1 MKRFA
6 KFVVKYRLIILGVML
21 LLMIASLFAMSY
33 VNVNSDILSYLP
45 EDVDMTRGLNFM
57 KDNFDMQGDAIIGV
71 QGATY
76 EDMQELV
83 SLIENKGGT
92 KQGGIIW
99 YGLLKE
105 MQDIDWT
112 IMENPWVAS
121 LVNNLLNKYGLKL
134 EDLKE
139 MTEQLSNNPEIVSL
153 FHPDDE
159 TYLMMLQLNVPS
171 SSNEA
176 MDLLSEIENYFN
188 EKGLDYAMGGST
200 QITREIFDSTIG
212 EIGKYALVA
221 VLVMFIILLLTTNS
235 IIDPIVFMVTL
246 GVSIV
251 VNMGTNLILPSVSV
265 VTYAA
270 SSILQL
276 ALSMDY
282 AIFLMHAFAEEQQ
295 KTLDNKLAMERAIPK
310 TFSTISASALTTV
323 GGFLALFAMRF
334 KIGEDLGL
342 VLAKG
347 VFLSL
352 VTVVLLQPCL
362 MLLTNKIARKTQHRI
377 IVPKFKNVASYAV
390 THRKTIVTIALLL
403 LIPTVIMQNMVELS
417 YIKFVE
423 EEPNP
428 TAIEQKVDAL
438 SNSLV
443 VIVPAKTESMDGES
457 NIKDQYEFLEKIR
470 ERDDVNAVMGLFS
483 MLPEDIAEGIVN
495 LVNDEDMGKLMA
507 SSGMDMSMI
516 TGFLNNGYTM
526 YSVMINAESESAEG
540 TKALN
545 EIRAILD
552 DTFGADEYYI
562 TGMTQA
568 VSDLQDITPTDFMV
582 VSLVSVA
589 IIFVILLFTLKSL
602 KMSTIVVLVIEFGI
616 FVNLS
621 ISYIFGQTV
630 NFMAYIILSSIQL
643 GATVDYAIL
652 YTVKYQNYLGIRSAR
667 EAAYTALTESGVSIM
682 TSVAILAG
690 CCLSVSLITTNII
703 VSEITLMIAR
713 GSIISG
719 ILVMVLLPALLI
731 ISTGNQKLE
740 KRSIRRL
747 QNKSMKKVY
756 KEGNLSDT
764 QQTKLS

>member
-112 IMENPWVAS
+112 ILENPWVAS

-282 AIFLMHAFAEEQQ
+282 AIFLMHSFAEEQK
-295 KTLDNKLAMERAIPK
+295 KTLDDKLAMERAIPK

-423 EEPNP
+423 EDPNP

-457 NIKDQYEFLEKIR
+457 NIKDQYEFLEKIK

-483 MLPEDIAEGIVN
+483 MLPEDVAEGIVN

-552 DTFGADEYYI
+552 DTFGAGEYYI

-568 VSDLQDITPTDFMV
+568 VSDLQGITPTDFMV

-589 IIFVILLFTLKSL
+589 IIFVILLFTLRSL

-764 QQTKLS
+764 QQTK

>member
-57 KDNFDMQGDAIIGV
+57 KENFDMQGDAIIGV

-112 IMENPWVAS
+112 ILENPWVAS

-176 MDLLSEIENYFN
+176 MDLLSEIENYFK

-235 IIDPIVFMVTL
+235 IIDPIIFMVTL

-403 LIPTVIMQNMVELS
+403 LIPTVIMQNMVGLS

-423 EEPNP
+423 EDPNP

-483 MLPEDIAEGIVN
+483 MLPEDVAEGIVN

-552 DTFGADEYYI
+552 DTFGAGEYYI

-589 IIFVILLFTLKSL
+589 IIFVILLFTLRSL

-764 QQTKLS
+764 QQTK

>member
-112 IMENPWVAS
+112 MLENPWVAS
-121 LVNNLLNKYGLKL
+121 LVNNLLNKYGLKM

-176 MDLLSEIENYFN
+176 MDLLSAIENYFD

-235 IIDPIVFMVTL
+235 IIDPIIFMVTL

-282 AIFLMHAFAEEQQ
+282 AIFLMHSFAEEQK
-295 KTLDNKLAMERAIPK
+295 KTLDDKLAMERAIPK

-552 DTFGADEYYI
+552 DTFGAGEYYI

-764 QQTKLS
+764 QQTK

>member
-45 EDVDMTRGLNFM
+45 EDVDMTKGLNFM
-57 KDNFDMQGDAIIGV
+57 KENFDMQGDAIIGV

-282 AIFLMHAFAEEQQ
+282 AIFLMHSFAEEQK

-552 DTFGADEYYI
+552 DTFGAGEYYI

-764 QQTKLS
+764 QQTK

>member
-45 EDVDMTRGLNFM
+45 EDVDMTQGLNFM

-112 IMENPWVAS
+112 MLENPWVAS

-153 FHPDDE
+153 FHPDEE

-176 MDLLSEIENYFN
+176 MDLLSEIENYFD

-282 AIFLMHAFAEEQQ
+282 AIFLMHSFAEEQK
-295 KTLDNKLAMERAIPK
+295 KTLDDKLAMERAIPK

-443 VIVPAKTESMDGES
+443 VIVPAKTESTDGES

-552 DTFGADEYYI
+552 DTFGAGEYYI

-764 QQTKLS
+764 QQTK

>member
-45 EDVDMTRGLNFM
+45 EDVDMTQGLNFM
-57 KDNFDMQGDAIIGV
+57 KENFDMQGDAIIGV

-112 IMENPWVAS
+112 MLENPWVAS

-176 MDLLSEIENYFN
+176 MDLLSEIENYFK

-235 IIDPIVFMVTL
+235 IIDPIIFMVTL

-423 EEPNP
+423 EDPNP

-483 MLPEDIAEGIVN
+483 MLPEDVAEGIVN

-552 DTFGADEYYI
+552 DTFGAGEYYI

-568 VSDLQDITPTDFMV
+568 VSDLQGITPTDFMV

-589 IIFVILLFTLKSL
+589 IIFVILLFTLRSL
-602 KMSTIVVLVIEFGI
+602 KMSIIVVLVIEFGI

-764 QQTKLS
+764 QQTK

>member
-6 KFVVKYRLIILGVML
+6 KFVVKYRFIILGVML
-21 LLMIASLFAMSY
+21 LMTIASLFALSF

-45 EDVDMTRGLNFM
+45 EDVDMTVGMNFM
-57 KDNFDMQGDAIIGV
+57 KENFDMQGDAIIGV
-71 QGATY
+71 QGASY
-76 EDMQELV
+76 DDMLELV
-83 SLIENKGGT
+83 KLIEDKGGT

-99 YGLLKE
+99 YGLLKD
-105 MQDIDWT
+105 MQDIDWSQLDDP
-112 IMENPWVAS
+112 IVAAIANS
-121 LVNNLLNKYGLKL
+121 LLSKYGLKID
-134 EDLKE
+134 DLKS
-139 MTEQLSNNPEIVSL
+139 MVEQMSTNPDIVNM
-153 FHPDDE
+153 FHPSDD
-159 TYLMMLQLNVPS
+159 TYLLMLQLNVPS

-176 MDLLSEIENYFN
+176 LNLLKTVEDHLQK
-188 EKGLDYAMGGST
+188 KGFDYAMGGST

-212 EIGKYALVA
+212 EIGKYAFVA
-221 VLVMFIILLLTTNS
+221 ILVMFIILLLTTNS

-282 AIFLMHAFAEEQQ
+282 AIFLMHSFSEEQK
-295 KTLDNKLAMERAIPK
+295 KTLDDNLAMERAIPK

-334 KIGEDLGL
+334 KIGEDLGI

-352 VTVVLLQPCL
+352 VTVLLLQPCL
-362 MLLTNKIARKTQHRI
+362 MLLTKKIACKTQHRI

-390 THRKTIVTIALLL
+390 THRKTIVSIALVL
-403 LIPTVIMQNMVELS
+403 LIPVVVMQNLVELS

-423 EEPNP
+423 EDPNP
-428 TAIEQKVDAL
+428 SAITEKVDAL

-443 VIVPAKTESMDGES
+443 IIVPAKTEILDGES
-457 NIKDQYEFLEKIR
+457 NVDDQYRFLETIR
-470 ERDDVNAVMGLFS
+470 ARDDVNAVMGLFS
-483 MLPEDIAEGIVN
+483 MLPEENAEGIVN
-495 LVNDEDMGKLMA
+495 LVNDKSLGDLMQ

-526 YSVMINAESESAEG
+526 YSVMLDTDPESSEG
-540 TKALN
+540 AVALK
-545 EIRAILD
+545 EIRAVLD
-552 DTFGADEYYI
+552 DTFGAGDYYI

-582 VSLVSVA
+582 VSIVSVA
-589 IIFVILLFTLKSL
+589 IIFVILLFTLRSL

-621 ISYIFGQTV
+621 ISYIFGQSV

-652 YTVKYQNYLGIRSAR
+652 YTVKYQNYLGLRSAR

-690 CCLSVSLITTNII
+690 CCLSVSIITTNII

-713 GSIISG
+713 GAIISG
-719 ILVMVLLPALLI
+719 ILVMLLLPALLI

-747 QNKSMKKVY
+747 QNKSLKRDYSKKVEQ
-756 KEGNLSDT
+756 K
-764 QQTKLS
+764 QPQ

>member
-45 EDVDMTRGLNFM
+45 EDVDMTQGLNFM
-57 KDNFDMQGDAIIGV
+57 KENFDMQGDAIIGV

-112 IMENPWVAS
+112 MLENPWVAS
-121 LVNNLLNKYGLKL
+121 LVNNLLNKYGLKM

-176 MDLLSEIENYFN
+176 MDLLSEIENYFD

-282 AIFLMHAFAEEQQ
+282 AIFLMHSFAEEQK
-295 KTLDNKLAMERAIPK
+295 KTLDDKLAMERAIPK

-423 EEPNP
+423 EDPNP

-552 DTFGADEYYI
+552 DTFGAGEYYI

-568 VSDLQDITPTDFMV
+568 VSDLQGITPTDFMV

-589 IIFVILLFTLKSL
+589 IIFVILLFTLRSL

-756 KEGNLSDT
+756 KEGNLSDI
-764 QQTKLS
+764 QQTK

>member
-45 EDVDMTRGLNFM
+45 EDVDMTKGLNFM

-134 EDLKE
+134 EDLKK

-176 MDLLSEIENYFN
+176 MDLLSEIENYFK

-552 DTFGADEYYI
+552 DTFGAGEYYI

-764 QQTKLS
+764 QQTK

>member
-45 EDVDMTRGLNFM
+45 EDVDMTQGLNFM
-57 KDNFDMQGDAIIGV
+57 KENFDMQGDAIIGV

-112 IMENPWVAS
+112 MLENPWVAS

-153 FHPDDE
+153 FRPDDE

-176 MDLLSEIENYFN
+176 MDLLSEIENYFD

-282 AIFLMHAFAEEQQ
+282 AIFLMHSFAEEQK
-295 KTLDNKLAMERAIPK
+295 KTLDDKLAMERAIPK

-423 EEPNP
+423 EDPNP

-483 MLPEDIAEGIVN
+483 MLPEDVAEGIVN

-552 DTFGADEYYI
+552 DTFGAGEYYI

-568 VSDLQDITPTDFMV
+568 VSDLQGITPTDFMV

-589 IIFVILLFTLKSL
+589 IIFVILLFTLRSL

-740 KRSIRRL
+740 KKSIRRL

-764 QQTKLS
+764 QQTK

>member
-45 EDVDMTRGLNFM
+45 EDVDMTQGLNFM
-57 KDNFDMQGDAIIGV
+57 KENFDMQGDAIIGV

-76 EDMQELV
+76 EDIQELV

-112 IMENPWVAS
+112 MLENPWVAS
-121 LVNNLLNKYGLKL
+121 LVNNLLNKYGLKM

-235 IIDPIVFMVTL
+235 IIDPLVFMVTL

-403 LIPTVIMQNMVELS
+403 LIPTVIMQNMVGIS

-552 DTFGADEYYI
+552 DTFGAGEYYI

-764 QQTKLS
+764 QQTK

>member
-57 KDNFDMQGDAIIGV
+57 KENFDMQGDAIIGV

-112 IMENPWVAS
+112 MLENPWVAS

-235 IIDPIVFMVTL
+235 IIDPIIFMVTL

-282 AIFLMHAFAEEQQ
+282 AIFLMHAFAEEQK

-403 LIPTVIMQNMVELS
+403 LIPTVIMQNMVGLS

-423 EEPNP
+423 EDPNP

-483 MLPEDIAEGIVN
+483 MLPEDVAEGIVN

-552 DTFGADEYYI
+552 DTFGAGEYYI

-568 VSDLQDITPTDFMV
+568 VSDLQGITPTDFMV

-589 IIFVILLFTLKSL
+589 IIFVILLFTLRSL

-764 QQTKLS
+764 QQTK

>member
-6 KFVVKYRLIILGVML
+6 KFVVKYRLILLGAML
-21 LLMIASLFAMSY
+21 LLTIASLFAMAF

-45 EDVDMTRGLNFM
+45 EDVDMTTGMNFM
-57 KDNFDMQGDAIIGV
+57 KENFDMQGDAIIGV
-71 QGATY
+71 EGATY
-76 EDMQELV
+76 EEMQELV
-83 SLIENKGGT
+83 AKIEEKGGT

-99 YGLLKE
+99 YGLLESMKE
-105 MQDIDWT
+105 IDWSQLDNPLVSGVVNGLIAKYDLT
-112 IMENPWVAS
+112 ID
-121 LVNNLLNKYGLKL
+121 
-134 EDLKE
+134 DLKNMVTQMSE
-139 MTEQLSNNPEIVSL
+139 NEEIVNM
-153 FHPDDE
+153 FRPDDN
-159 TYLMMLQLNVPS
+159 TYLLMLQLNVPS

-176 MDLLSEIENYFN
+176 MDLLSFIED
-188 EKGLDYAMGGST
+188 ELSAKGYDYAMGGST

-212 EIGKYALVA
+212 EIGKYAFVA

-235 IIDPIVFMVTL
+235 LIDPIVFMLTL

-251 VNMGTNLILPSVSV
+251 VNMGTNIILPSVSV

-282 AIFLMHAFAEEQQ
+282 AIFLMHSFADEQK
-295 KTLDNKLAMERAIPK
+295 KTLDDNLAMERAIPK
-310 TFSTISASALTTV
+310 TFATISASALTTV

-352 VTVVLLQPCL
+352 VTVILLQPCL
-362 MLLTNKIARKTQHRI
+362 MLLTNKLARKTQHRI
-377 IVPKFKNVASYAV
+377 IVPKFKNIASHAV
-390 THRKTIVTIALLL
+390 THRKTIVTVALVL
-403 LIPTVIMQNMVELS
+403 LIPVVIMQNMVELS

-423 EEPNP
+423 EDPNP
-428 TAIEQKVDAL
+428 TAIAEKVDAL

-443 VIVPAKTESMDGES
+443 IIVPAKTEILDGKS
-457 NIKDQYEFLEKIR
+457 NVQDQYDFLDTIR

-483 MLPEDIAEGIVN
+483 MLPEDTAEGIVN
-495 LVNDEDMGKLMA
+495 LVNDETLGKYMQ

-526 YSVMINAESESAEG
+526 YSVMIGADPESPEG
-540 TKALN
+540 TVALR
-545 EIRAILD
+545 EIRSLLD
-552 DTFGADEYYI
+552 DTFGEGGYYI

-582 VSLVSVA
+582 VSLVSIA
-589 IIFVILLFTLKSL
+589 IIFVILLFTLRSI

-621 ISYIFGQTV
+621 ISYIFNQQV

-652 YTVKYQNYLGIRSAR
+652 YTVKYQNYLGLRSAR

-690 CCLSVSLITTNII
+690 CCLSVSIITTNII

-719 ILVMVLLPALLI
+719 ILVMLLLPALLI

-740 KRSIRRL
+740 KRSIRRF
-747 QNKSMKKVY
+747 QNKSLKRDYNKKA
-756 KEGNLSDT
+756 E
-764 QQTKLS
+764 

>member
-45 EDVDMTRGLNFM
+45 EDVDMTQGLNFM
-57 KDNFDMQGDAIIGV
+57 KENFDMQGDAIIGV

-112 IMENPWVAS
+112 MLENPWVAS
-121 LVNNLLNKYGLKL
+121 LVNNLLNKYGLKM

-176 MDLLSEIENYFN
+176 MDLLSEIENYFD

-282 AIFLMHAFAEEQQ
+282 AIFLMHSFAEEQK
-295 KTLDNKLAMERAIPK
+295 KTLDDKLAMERAIPK

-423 EEPNP
+423 EDPNP

-457 NIKDQYEFLEKIR
+457 NIKDQYEFLEKIK

-483 MLPEDIAEGIVN
+483 MLPEDVAEGIVN

-552 DTFGADEYYI
+552 DTFGAGEYYI

-568 VSDLQDITPTDFMV
+568 VSDLQGITPTDFMV

-589 IIFVILLFTLKSL
+589 IIFVILLFTLRSL

-764 QQTKLS
+764 QQAK

>member
-6 KFVVKYRLIILGVML
+6 KFVVKYRLILLGVML
-21 LLMIASLFAMSY
+21 LLTIASLFAMSY

-45 EDVDMTRGLNFM
+45 EDVDMTTGMNFM
-57 KDNFDMQGDAIIGV
+57 KENFDMQGDAIVGV

-83 SLIENKGGT
+83 KLIEEKGGT
-92 KQGGIIW
+92 KKGGIIW
-99 YGLLKE
+99 YGLLKD
-105 MQDIDWT
+105 MKDIDWSQL
-112 IMENPWVAS
+112 ENPVVSA
-121 LVNNLLNKYGLKL
+121 LVNSMLSKYGLAV
-134 EDLKE
+134 EDLKT
-139 MTEQLSNNPEIVSL
+139 MTEQLSSNPEIVSM
-153 FHPDDE
+153 FHPDDD
-159 TYLMMLQLNVPS
+159 TYLLMLQLNVPS

-176 MDLLSEIENYFN
+176 MDLLSDIEKHL
-188 EKGLDYAMGGST
+188 ESKGFEYAMGGST

-212 EIGKYALVA
+212 EIGKYAFVA

-235 IIDPIVFMVTL
+235 LIDPIVFMVTL

-282 AIFLMHAFAEEQQ
+282 AIFLMHSFAEEQK
-295 KTLDNKLAMERAIPK
+295 KTLDDNLAMERAIPK

-334 KIGEDLGL
+334 KIGEDLGI

-352 VTVVLLQPCL
+352 VTVILLQPCL
-362 MLLTNKIARKTQHRI
+362 MLLTKKIARKTQHRI
-377 IVPKFKNVASYAV
+377 IVPKFKNVASFAV
-390 THRKTIVTIALLL
+390 THRKIIVTVALVL
-403 LIPTVIMQNMVELS
+403 LIPVVILQNMVQLS

-423 EEPNP
+423 EDPNP
-428 TAIEQKVDAL
+428 TAIAQKVDAL

-443 VIVPAKTESMDGES
+443 VIVPAKTEKLNGES
-457 NIKDQYEFLEKIR
+457 NVADQYAFLEKIKA
-470 ERDDVNAVMGLFS
+470 RDDVNAVMGLFS
-483 MLPEDIAEGIVN
+483 MLPQDTAEGIVD
-495 LVNDEDMGKLMA
+495 LVNDEELGSMMQT
-507 SSGMDMSMI
+507 SGMDMSMI

-526 YSVMINAESESAEG
+526 YSVMLDADPESSEG
-540 TKALN
+540 TLALK
-545 EIRAILD
+545 EIRAVLD
-552 DTFGADEYYI
+552 DTFGAGNYYI

-582 VSLVSVA
+582 VSLVSIAV
-589 IIFVILLFTLKSL
+589 IFVILLFTLRSI
-602 KMSTIVVLVIEFGI
+602 KMSTIVVIVIEFGI

-652 YTVKYQNYLGIRSAR
+652 YTVKYQNYLGLRSAR

-690 CCLSVSLITTNII
+690 CCLSVSIITTNII

-719 ILVMVLLPALLI
+719 ILVMLLLPALLI

-740 KRSIRRL
+740 KRSIRRMQEKL
-747 QNKSMKKVY
+747 LRRDYNKKVK
-756 KEGNLSDT
+756 KE
-764 QQTKLS
+764 QKM

>member
-6 KFVVKYRLIILGVML
+6 KFVVKYRIIILGVML
-21 LLMIASLFAMSY
+21 LMTIASLFALSF

-45 EDVDMTRGLNFM
+45 EDVDMTVGMNFM
-57 KDNFDMQGDAIIGV
+57 KENFDMQGDAIIGV
-71 QGATY
+71 QGASY
-76 EDMQELV
+76 DDMLELV
-83 SLIENKGGT
+83 KLIEDKGGT

-99 YGLLKE
+99 YGLLKD
-105 MQDIDWT
+105 MQDIDWSQLDDP
-112 IMENPWVAS
+112 IVAAIANS
-121 LVNNLLNKYGLKL
+121 LLSKYGLKID
-134 EDLKE
+134 DLKS
-139 MTEQLSNNPEIVSL
+139 MVEQMSTNPDIVNM
-153 FHPDDE
+153 FHPSDD
-159 TYLMMLQLNVPS
+159 TYLLMLQLNVPS

-176 MDLLSEIENYFN
+176 LNLLKTVEDHLQK
-188 EKGLDYAMGGST
+188 KGFDYAMGGST

-212 EIGKYALVA
+212 EIGKYAFVA
-221 VLVMFIILLLTTNS
+221 ILVMFIILLLTTNS

-282 AIFLMHAFAEEQQ
+282 AIFLMHSFSEEQK
-295 KTLDNKLAMERAIPK
+295 KTLDDNLAMERAIPK

-334 KIGEDLGL
+334 KIGEDLGI

-352 VTVVLLQPCL
+352 VTVLLLQPCL
-362 MLLTNKIARKTQHRI
+362 MLLTKKIACKTQHRI

-390 THRKTIVTIALLL
+390 THRKTIVSIALVL
-403 LIPTVIMQNMVELS
+403 LIPVVVMQNLVELS

-423 EEPNP
+423 EDPNP
-428 TAIEQKVDAL
+428 SAITEKVDAL

-443 VIVPAKTESMDGES
+443 IIVPAKTEILDGES
-457 NIKDQYEFLEKIR
+457 NVDDQYRFLETIR
-470 ERDDVNAVMGLFS
+470 ARDDVNAVMGLFS
-483 MLPEDIAEGIVN
+483 MLPEENAEGIVN
-495 LVNDEDMGKLMA
+495 LVNDKSLGDLMQ

-526 YSVMINAESESAEG
+526 YSVMLDTDPESSEG
-540 TKALN
+540 AVALK
-545 EIRAILD
+545 EIRAVLD
-552 DTFGADEYYI
+552 DTFGAGDYYI

-582 VSLVSVA
+582 VSIVSVA
-589 IIFVILLFTLKSL
+589 IIFVILLFTLRSL

-621 ISYIFGQTV
+621 ISYIFGQSV

-652 YTVKYQNYLGIRSAR
+652 YTVKYQNYLGLRSAR

-690 CCLSVSLITTNII
+690 CCLSVSIITTNII

-713 GSIISG
+713 GAIISG
-719 ILVMVLLPALLI
+719 ILVMLLLPALLI

-747 QNKSMKKVY
+747 QNKSLKRDYSKKVEQ
-756 KEGNLSDT
+756 K
-764 QQTKLS
+764 QPQ

>member
-6 KFVVKYRLIILGVML
+6 KFVVKYRFIILGVML
-21 LLMIASLFAMSY
+21 LMTIASLFALSF

-45 EDVDMTRGLNFM
+45 EDVDMTVGMNFM
-57 KDNFDMQGDAIIGV
+57 KENFDMQGDAIIGV
-71 QGATY
+71 QGASY
-76 EDMQELV
+76 DDMLELV
-83 SLIENKGGT
+83 KLIEDKGGT

-99 YGLLKE
+99 YGLLKD
-105 MQDIDWT
+105 MQDIDWSQLDDP
-112 IMENPWVAS
+112 IVAAIANS
-121 LVNNLLNKYGLKL
+121 LLSKYGLKID
-134 EDLKE
+134 DLKS
-139 MTEQLSNNPEIVSL
+139 MVEQMSTNPDIVNM
-153 FHPDDE
+153 FHPSDD
-159 TYLMMLQLNVPS
+159 TYLLMLQLNVPS

-176 MDLLSEIENYFN
+176 LNLLKTVEDHLQK
-188 EKGLDYAMGGST
+188 KGFDYAMGGST

-212 EIGKYALVA
+212 EIGKYAFVA
-221 VLVMFIILLLTTNS
+221 ILVMFIILLLTTNS

-270 SSILQL
+270 SSVLQL

-282 AIFLMHAFAEEQQ
+282 AIFLMHSFAEEQK
-295 KTLDNKLAMERAIPK
+295 KTLDDNLAMERAIPK

-334 KIGEDLGL
+334 KIGEDLGI

-352 VTVVLLQPCL
+352 VTVLLLQPCL
-362 MLLTNKIARKTQHRI
+362 MLLTKKIACKTQHRI

-390 THRKTIVTIALLL
+390 THRKTIVSIALVL
-403 LIPTVIMQNMVELS
+403 LIPVVVMQNLVDLT

-423 EEPNP
+423 EDPNP
-428 TAIEQKVDAL
+428 SAITEKVDAL

-443 VIVPAKTESMDGES
+443 IIVPAKTEKLNGES
-457 NIKDQYEFLEKIR
+457 NIADQYDFLETVKA
-470 ERDDVNAVMGLFS
+470 RDDVNAVMGLFS
-483 MLPEDIAEGIVN
+483 MLPEQSAEGIVN
-495 LVNDEDMGKLMA
+495 LGNDKEIADAMQ

-526 YSVMINAESESAEG
+526 YSVMLDTDPESSEG
-540 TKALN
+540 AVALK
-545 EIRAILD
+545 EIRAVLD
-552 DTFGADEYYI
+552 DTFGAGDYYI

-582 VSLVSVA
+582 VSIVSVA
-589 IIFVILLFTLKSL
+589 IIFVILLFTLRSL

-621 ISYIFGQTV
+621 ISYIFGQSV

-652 YTVKYQNYLGIRSAR
+652 YTVKYQNYLGLRSAR

-690 CCLSVSLITTNII
+690 CCLSVSIITTNII

-713 GSIISG
+713 GAIISG
-719 ILVMVLLPALLI
+719 ILVMLLLPALLI

-747 QNKSMKKVY
+747 QNKSLKRDYSKKVEQ
-756 KEGNLSDT
+756 K
-764 QQTKLS
+764 QPQ

>member
-57 KDNFDMQGDAIIGV
+57 KENFDMQGDAIIGV

-112 IMENPWVAS
+112 ILENPWVAS

-176 MDLLSEIENYFN
+176 MDLLSEIENYFD

-552 DTFGADEYYI
+552 DTFGAGEYYI

-764 QQTKLS
+764 QQTK

>member
-6 KFVVKYRLIILGVML
+6 KFVVKYRLILLGVML
-21 LLMIASLFAMSY
+21 LITIASLFAMSY

-45 EDVDMTRGLNFM
+45 EDVDMTIGMNFM
-57 KDNFDMQGDAIIGV
+57 KENFDMQGDAIIGV

-83 SLIENKGGT
+83 ALIEEKGGT
-92 KQGGIIW
+92 KEGGIIW
-99 YGLLKE
+99 YGLLKD
-105 MQDIDWT
+105 MQDIDWSQL
-112 IMENPWVAS
+112 ENPVIANI
-121 LVNNLLNKYGLKL
+121 VNNLLSKYNLKI

-139 MTEQLSNNPEIVSL
+139 MTEQLSTNPEIVSM
-153 FHPDDE
+153 FHPDDS

-176 MDLLSEIENYFN
+176 MNLLSDIEDHLEN
-188 EKGLDYAMGGST
+188 KGFEYAMGGST

-212 EIGKYALVA
+212 EIGKYAVVA

-235 IIDPIVFMVTL
+235 LIDPIVFMLTL

-251 VNMGTNLILPSVSV
+251 INMGTNLILPSVSV

-282 AIFLMHAFAEEQQ
+282 AIFLMHSFAEEQK
-295 KTLDNKLAMERAIPK
+295 KTLDDNLAMERAIPK

-334 KIGEDLGL
+334 KIGEDLGI

-352 VTVVLLQPCL
+352 LTVILLQPCL
-362 MLLTNKIARKTQHRI
+362 MLLTKKLARKTQHRI
-377 IVPKFKNVASYAV
+377 IVPKFKTVASKAV
-390 THRKTIVTIALLL
+390 TNRKTIVAIALAL
-403 LIPTVIMQNMVELS
+403 LIPVVIMQNMVDLS

-423 EEPNP
+423 ENPNP

-443 VIVPAKTESMDGES
+443 VIVPAKTENLNGES
-457 NIKDQYEFLEKIR
+457 NVADQYDFLEKIKA
-470 ERDDVNAVMGLFS
+470 RDDVNAVLGLFS
-483 MLPEDIAEGIVN
+483 MLPEDSAEGIVD
-495 LVNDEDMGKLMA
+495 LVNDEQMGKLMA

-526 YSVMINAESESAEG
+526 YSIMLDADPESDEG
-540 TKALN
+540 TLALK
-545 EIRAILD
+545 EIRALLD
-552 DTFGADEYYI
+552 ETFGAENYYI

-582 VSLVSVA
+582 VSIVSVA
-589 IIFVILLFTLKSL
+589 IIFIILLFTLKSF

-621 ISYIFGQTV
+621 ISYIFGQSI

-652 YTVKYQNYLGIRSAR
+652 YTVKYQNYLGFKSAR
-667 EAAYTALTESGVSIM
+667 EAAYTALTESGVSIL

-713 GSIISG
+713 GAIISG
-719 ILVMVLLPALLI
+719 ILVMLLLPALLI

-740 KRSIRRL
+740 KRNIRKL
-747 QNKSMKKVY
+747 QNKLFKRDYNKKI
-756 KEGNLSDT
+756 KEEEI
-764 QQTKLS
+764 K

>member
-45 EDVDMTRGLNFM
+45 EDVDMTQGLNFM
-57 KDNFDMQGDAIIGV
+57 KENFDMQGDAIIGV

-112 IMENPWVAS
+112 MLENPWVAS
-121 LVNNLLNKYGLKL
+121 LVNNLLNKYGLKM

-176 MDLLSEIENYFN
+176 MDLLSEIENYFD

-282 AIFLMHAFAEEQQ
+282 AIFLMHSFAEEQK
-295 KTLDNKLAMERAIPK
+295 KTLDDKLAMERAIPK

-423 EEPNP
+423 EDPNP

-483 MLPEDIAEGIVN
+483 MLPEDVAEGIVN

-552 DTFGADEYYI
+552 DTFGAGEYYI

-568 VSDLQDITPTDFMV
+568 VSDLQGITPTDFMV

-589 IIFVILLFTLKSL
+589 IIFVILLFTLRSL

-764 QQTKLS
+764 QQTK

>member
-6 KFVVKYRLIILGVML
+6 KFVVKYRIIILGVML
-21 LLMIASLFAMSY
+21 LMTIASLFALSF

-45 EDVDMTRGLNFM
+45 EEVDMTVGMNFM
-57 KDNFDMQGDAIIGV
+57 KENFDMQGDAIIGV
-71 QGATY
+71 QGASY
-76 EDMQELV
+76 EDMLELV
-83 SLIENKGGT
+83 KLIEDKGGT

-99 YGLLKE
+99 YGLLKD
-105 MQDIDWT
+105 MQDIDWSQLDDP
-112 IMENPWVAS
+112 IVAAIANS
-121 LVNNLLNKYGLKL
+121 LLSKYGLKID
-134 EDLKE
+134 DLKS
-139 MTEQLSNNPEIVSL
+139 MVEQMSTNPDIVNM
-153 FHPDDE
+153 FHPSDD
-159 TYLMMLQLNVPS
+159 TYLLMLQLNVPS

-176 MDLLSEIENYFN
+176 LNLLKTVEDHLQK
-188 EKGLDYAMGGST
+188 KGFDYAMGGST

-212 EIGKYALVA
+212 EIGKYAFVA
-221 VLVMFIILLLTTNS
+221 ILVMFIILLLTTNS
-235 IIDPIVFMVTL
+235 MIDPIVFMVTL

-270 SSILQL
+270 SSVLQL

-282 AIFLMHAFAEEQQ
+282 AIFLMHSFAEEQK
-295 KTLDNKLAMERAIPK
+295 KTLDDNLAMERAIPK

-334 KIGEDLGL
+334 KIGEDLGI

-352 VTVVLLQPCL
+352 VTVLLLQPCL
-362 MLLTNKIARKTQHRI
+362 MLLTKKIACKTQHRI

-390 THRKTIVTIALLL
+390 THRKTIVSIALVL
-403 LIPTVIMQNMVELS
+403 LIPVVVMQNLVELS

-423 EEPNP
+423 EDPNP
-428 TAIEQKVDAL
+428 SAITEKVDAL

-443 VIVPAKTESMDGES
+443 IIVPAKTEILDGES
-457 NIKDQYEFLEKIR
+457 NVDDQYRFLETIR
-470 ERDDVNAVMGLFS
+470 ARDDVNAVMGLFS
-483 MLPEDIAEGIVN
+483 MLPEENAEGIVN
-495 LVNDEDMGKLMA
+495 LVNDKNLGDLMQ

-526 YSVMINAESESAEG
+526 YSVMLDTDPESSEG
-540 TKALN
+540 AVALK
-545 EIRAILD
+545 EIRAVLD
-552 DTFGADEYYI
+552 DTFGVGDYYI

-582 VSLVSVA
+582 VSIVSVA
-589 IIFVILLFTLKSL
+589 IIFVILLFTLRSL

-621 ISYIFGQTV
+621 ISYIFGQSV

-652 YTVKYQNYLGIRSAR
+652 YTVKYQNYLGLRSAR

-690 CCLSVSLITTNII
+690 CCLSVSIITTNII

-713 GSIISG
+713 GAIISG
-719 ILVMVLLPALLI
+719 ILVMLLLPALLI

-747 QNKSMKKVY
+747 QNKSLKRDYSKKVEQ
-756 KEGNLSDT
+756 K
-764 QQTKLS
+764 QPQ

>member
-45 EDVDMTRGLNFM
+45 EDVDMTQGLNFM
-57 KDNFDMQGDAIIGV
+57 KENFDMQGDAIIGV

-112 IMENPWVAS
+112 MLENQWVAS
-121 LVNNLLNKYGLKL
+121 LVNNLLNKYGLKM

-176 MDLLSEIENYFN
+176 MDLLSEIENYFD

-282 AIFLMHAFAEEQQ
+282 AIFLMHSFAEEQK
-295 KTLDNKLAMERAIPK
+295 KTLDDKLAMERAIPK

-423 EEPNP
+423 EDPNP

-483 MLPEDIAEGIVN
+483 MLPEDVAEGIVN

-552 DTFGADEYYI
+552 DTFGAGEYYI

-589 IIFVILLFTLKSL
+589 IIFVILLFTLRSL

-621 ISYIFGQTV
+621 ISYIFGQAV

-764 QQTKLS
+764 QQTK

>member
-6 KFVVKYRLIILGVML
+6 KFVVKYRLIILGVMM

-57 KDNFDMQGDAIIGV
+57 KENFDMQGDAIIGV

-76 EDMQELV
+76 EDMQDLV

-112 IMENPWVAS
+112 ILENPWVAS

-176 MDLLSEIENYFN
+176 MDLLSEIENYFDK
-188 EKGLDYAMGGST
+188 KGLDYAMGGST

-235 IIDPIVFMVTL
+235 IIDPIIFMVTL

-282 AIFLMHAFAEEQQ
+282 AIFLMHSFAEEQK
-295 KTLDNKLAMERAIPK
+295 KTLDDKLAMERAIPK

-390 THRKTIVTIALLL
+390 THRKTIVTIAVLL
-403 LIPTVIMQNMVELS
+403 LIPTVIMQNMVGLS

-423 EEPNP
+423 EDPNP

-552 DTFGADEYYI
+552 DTFGAGEYYI

-589 IIFVILLFTLKSL
+589 IIFVILLFTLRSL

-740 KRSIRRL
+740 KKSIRRL

-764 QQTKLS
+764 QQTK

>member
-45 EDVDMTRGLNFM
+45 EDVDMTQGLNFM
-57 KDNFDMQGDAIIGV
+57 KENFDMQGDAIIGV

-112 IMENPWVAS
+112 MLENQWVAS
-121 LVNNLLNKYGLKL
+121 LVNNLLNKYGLKM

-176 MDLLSEIENYFN
+176 MDLLSEIENYFD

-282 AIFLMHAFAEEQQ
+282 AIFLMHSFAEEQK

-423 EEPNP
+423 EDPNP

-483 MLPEDIAEGIVN
+483 MLPEDVAEGIVN

-552 DTFGADEYYI
+552 DTFGAGEYYI

-764 QQTKLS
+764 QQTK

>member
-45 EDVDMTRGLNFM
+45 EDVDMTQGLNFM
-57 KDNFDMQGDAIIGV
+57 KENFDMQGDAIIGV

-76 EDMQELV
+76 EDIQELV

-112 IMENPWVAS
+112 MLENPWVAS
-121 LVNNLLNKYGLKL
+121 LVNNLLNKYGLKM

-221 VLVMFIILLLTTNS
+221 VLVMLIILPLTTKS
-235 IIDPIVFMVTL
+235 IIDPLVFMVTL

-403 LIPTVIMQNMVELS
+403 LIPTVIMQNMVGIS

-552 DTFGADEYYI
+552 DTFGAGEYYI

-589 IIFVILLFTLKSL
+589 IIFVILLFTLRSL

-764 QQTKLS
+764 QQTK

>member
-45 EDVDMTRGLNFM
+45 EDVDMTQGLNFM

-105 MQDIDWT
+105 MQEIDWT

-176 MDLLSEIENYFN
+176 MDLLSEIENYFD

-282 AIFLMHAFAEEQQ
+282 AIFLMHSFAEEQK
-295 KTLDNKLAMERAIPK
+295 KTLDDKLAMERAIPK

-423 EEPNP
+423 EDPNP

-483 MLPEDIAEGIVN
+483 MLPEDVAEGIVN

-552 DTFGADEYYI
+552 DTFGAGEYYI

-764 QQTKLS
+764 QQTK

>member
-6 KFVVKYRLIILGVML
+6 KFVVKYRIILLGVML
-21 LLMIASLFAMSY
+21 LLTIASLFALSY

-45 EDVDMTRGLNFM
+45 EDVDMTVGMNFM
-57 KDNFDMQGDAIIGV
+57 KENFDMQGDAIIGV
-71 QGATY
+71 QGASY
-76 EDMQELV
+76 DDMLELV
-83 SLIENKGGT
+83 KLIEDEGGT
-92 KQGGIIW
+92 KKGGIIW
-99 YGLLKE
+99 YGLLKD
-105 MQDIDWT
+105 MQDIDWSQLDDP
-112 IMENPWVAS
+112 IVAAIANS
-121 LVNNLLNKYGLKL
+121 MLSKYGLKID
-134 EDLKE
+134 DLKS
-139 MTEQLSNNPEIVSL
+139 MVEQMSTNPDIVNM
-153 FHPDDE
+153 FHPSDD

-176 MDLLSEIENYFN
+176 LNLLKTVEEHLQK
-188 EKGLDYAMGGST
+188 KGFDYAMGGST

-212 EIGKYALVA
+212 EIGKYAFVA

-251 VNMGTNLILPSVSV
+251 VNMGTNIILPSVSV

-282 AIFLMHAFAEEQQ
+282 AIFLMHSFAEEQK
-295 KTLDNKLAMERAIPK
+295 KTLDDNLAMERAIPK

-334 KIGEDLGL
+334 KIGEDLGI

-352 VTVVLLQPCL
+352 VTVILLQPCL
-362 MLLTNKIARKTQHRI
+362 MLLTKKISRKTQHRI

-390 THRKTIVTIALLL
+390 THRKTIVGIALVL
-403 LIPTVIMQNMVELS
+403 LIPVVIMQNLVDLS

-423 EEPNP
+423 EDPNP
-428 TAIEQKVDAL
+428 SAITEKVDAL

-443 VIVPAKTESMDGES
+443 IIVPAKTETLNGES
-457 NIKDQYEFLEKIR
+457 NVKDQYEFLEKIKA
-470 ERDDVNAVMGLFS
+470 RDDVNAVMGLFS
-483 MLPEDIAEGIVN
+483 MLPEENAEGIVN
-495 LVNDEDMGKLMA
+495 LVNDKKLGDMMQ

-526 YSVMINAESESAEG
+526 YSVMLDTDPESDEG
-540 TKALN
+540 SVALK
-545 EIRAILD
+545 EIRALLD
-552 DTFGADEYYI
+552 ETFGAHGYYI

-582 VSLVSVA
+582 VSIVSVA
-589 IIFVILLFTLKSL
+589 IIFVILLFTLRSI

-616 FVNLS
+616 FVNLT
-621 ISYIFGQTV
+621 ISYIFGQSV

-652 YTVKYQNYLGIRSAR
+652 YTVKYQNYLGLRSAR

-690 CCLSVSLITTNII
+690 CCLSVSIITTNII

-747 QNKSMKKVY
+747 QNKSLKRDYSKKVEQ
-756 KEGNLSDT
+756 K
-764 QQTKLS
+764 QPQ

>member
-45 EDVDMTRGLNFM
+45 EDVDMTQGLNFM

-112 IMENPWVAS
+112 MLENPWVAS

-176 MDLLSEIENYFN
+176 MDLLSEIENYFD

-282 AIFLMHAFAEEQQ
+282 AIFLMHSFAEEQK
-295 KTLDNKLAMERAIPK
+295 KTLDDKLAMERAIPK

-403 LIPTVIMQNMVELS
+403 LIPMVIMQNMVELS

-423 EEPNP
+423 EDPNP

-483 MLPEDIAEGIVN
+483 MLPEDVAEGIVN

-552 DTFGADEYYI
+552 DTFGAGEYYI

-764 QQTKLS
+764 QQTK

>member
-235 IIDPIVFMVTL
+235 IIDPIIFMVTL

-403 LIPTVIMQNMVELS
+403 LIPTVIMQNMVGLS

-552 DTFGADEYYI
+552 DTFGAGEYYI

-764 QQTKLS
+764 QQTK

>member
-57 KDNFDMQGDAIIGV
+57 KENFDMQGDAIIGV

-112 IMENPWVAS
+112 MLENPWVAS
-121 LVNNLLNKYGLKL
+121 LVNNLLNKYGLKM

-153 FHPDDE
+153 FHPDEE

-176 MDLLSEIENYFN
+176 MDLLSEIENYFD

-282 AIFLMHAFAEEQQ
+282 AIFLMHSFAEEQK
-295 KTLDNKLAMERAIPK
+295 KTLDDKLAMERAIPK

-423 EEPNP
+423 EDPNP

-552 DTFGADEYYI
+552 DTFGAGEYYI

-756 KEGNLSDT
+756 KEGNLSDI
-764 QQTKLS
+764 QQTK

>member
-112 IMENPWVAS
+112 ILENPWVAS

-403 LIPTVIMQNMVELS
+403 LIPTVIMQNMVGLS

-552 DTFGADEYYI
+552 DTFGAGEYYI

-764 QQTKLS
+764 QQTK

>member
-45 EDVDMTRGLNFM
+45 EDVDMTQGLNFM
-57 KDNFDMQGDAIIGV
+57 KENFDMQGDAIIGV

-235 IIDPIVFMVTL
+235 IIDPLVFMVTL

-282 AIFLMHAFAEEQQ
+282 AIFLMHSFAEEQK
-295 KTLDNKLAMERAIPK
+295 KTLDDKLAMERAIPK

-552 DTFGADEYYI
+552 DTFGAGEYYI

-764 QQTKLS
+764 QQTK

>member
-57 KDNFDMQGDAIIGV
+57 KENFDMQGDAIIGV

-176 MDLLSEIENYFN
+176 MDLLSEIENYFK

-235 IIDPIVFMVTL
+235 IIDPIIFMVTL

-403 LIPTVIMQNMVELS
+403 LIPTVIMQNMVGLS

-552 DTFGADEYYI
+552 DTFGAGEYYI

-764 QQTKLS
+764 QQTK

>member
-176 MDLLSEIENYFN
+176 MDLLSEIENYFK

-235 IIDPIVFMVTL
+235 IIDPIIFMVTL

-552 DTFGADEYYI
+552 DTFGAGEYYI

-764 QQTKLS
+764 QQTK

>member
-57 KDNFDMQGDAIIGV
+57 KENFDMQGDAIIGV

-552 DTFGADEYYI
+552 DTFGAGEYYI

-764 QQTKLS
+764 QQTK

>member
-6 KFVVKYRLIILGVML
+6 KFIVKYRLIFLGVML
-21 LLMIASLFAMSY
+21 LLTIASLFAMSY

-45 EDVDMTRGLNFM
+45 EDVDMTKGLNFM
-57 KDNFDMQGDAIIGV
+57 KENFDMQGDAIIGV
-71 QGATY
+71 QGANY

-83 SLIENKGGT
+83 SLIEKNGGT
-92 KQGGIIW
+92 KNGGIIW

-105 MQDIDWT
+105 MQDIDWS
-112 IMENPWVAS
+112 MLDNPFVSS
-121 LVNNLLNKYGLKL
+121 LVNNLLTKYGLTID
-134 EDLKE
+134 DLKS
-139 MTEQLSNNPEIVSL
+139 MTEQLSNNPEVVSL
-153 FHPDDE
+153 FHPDDD

-176 MDLLSEIENYFN
+176 MDLLSAIENHLSD
-188 EKGLDYAMGGST
+188 KGLDYAMGGST

-212 EIGKYALVA
+212 EIGKYAFVA

-235 IIDPIVFMVTL
+235 LIDPIVFMLTL
-246 GVSIV
+246 GVSII
-251 VNMGTNLILPSVSV
+251 VNMGTNLVLPSVSV

-282 AIFLMHAFAEEQQ
+282 AIFLMHSFADEQK

-352 VTVVLLQPCL
+352 VTVILLQPCL
-362 MLLTNKIARKTQHRI
+362 MLLTDKIAKKTQHRI
-377 IVPKFKNVASYAV
+377 VVPKFKNVASYAV
-390 THRKTIVTIALLL
+390 THRKTIVTIALVL
-403 LIPTVIMQNMVELS
+403 LIPVIIMQNMVELS

-423 EEPNP
+423 EDPNP
-428 TAIEQKVDAL
+428 TEIEQKVDAL

-443 VIVPAKTESMDGES
+443 VIVPAKTETLNGES
-457 NIKDQYEFLEKIR
+457 NVKDQYEFLEKIKA
-470 ERDDVNAVMGLFS
+470 RDDVNAVMGLFS
-483 MLPEDIAEGIVN
+483 MLPEDTAEGIVN
-495 LVNDEDMGKLMA
+495 LVNDEEIGAMMS

-526 YSVMINAESESAEG
+526 YSIMLDTDPESAEG
-540 TKALN
+540 TKALT
-545 EIRAILD
+545 EIRAILND
-552 DTFGADEYYI
+552 YFGEGDYYI

-568 VSDLQDITPTDFMV
+568 VSDLQDITPSDFLF

-589 IIFVILLFTLKSL
+589 IIFVILLFTLRSI

-652 YTVKYQNYLGIRSAR
+652 YTVKYQNYLGLRSAR
-667 EAAYTALTESGVSIM
+667 EAAYTALTESGVSIL

-690 CCLSVSLITTNII
+690 CCLSVSVITTNII

-713 GSIISG
+713 GAIISG
-719 ILVMVLLPALLI
+719 ILVLVLLPALLI

-756 KEGNLSDT
+756 KEGDLSDEK
-764 QQTKLS
+764 TK

>member
-6 KFVVKYRLIILGVML
+6 KFVVKYRFIILGVML
-21 LLMIASLFAMSY
+21 LMTIASLFALSF

-45 EDVDMTRGLNFM
+45 EDVDMTVGMNFM
-57 KDNFDMQGDAIIGV
+57 KENFDMQGDAIIGV
-71 QGATY
+71 QGASY
-76 EDMQELV
+76 DDMLELV
-83 SLIENKGGT
+83 KLIEDKGGT

-99 YGLLKE
+99 YGLLKD
-105 MQDIDWT
+105 MQDIDWSQLDDP
-112 IMENPWVAS
+112 IVAAIANS
-121 LVNNLLNKYGLKL
+121 LLSKYGLKID
-134 EDLKE
+134 DLKS
-139 MTEQLSNNPEIVSL
+139 MVEQMSTNPDIVNM
-153 FHPDDE
+153 FHPSDD
-159 TYLMMLQLNVPS
+159 TYLLMLQLNVPS

-176 MDLLSEIENYFN
+176 LNLLKTVEDHLQK
-188 EKGLDYAMGGST
+188 KGFDYAMGGST

-212 EIGKYALVA
+212 EIGKYAFVA
-221 VLVMFIILLLTTNS
+221 ILVMFIILLLTTNS

-270 SSILQL
+270 SSVLQL

-282 AIFLMHAFAEEQQ
+282 AIFLMHSFAEEQK
-295 KTLDNKLAMERAIPK
+295 KTLDDNLAMERAIPK

-334 KIGEDLGL
+334 KIGEDLGI

-352 VTVVLLQPCL
+352 VTVLLLQPCL
-362 MLLTNKIARKTQHRI
+362 MLLTKKIACKTQHRI

-390 THRKTIVTIALLL
+390 THRKTIVSIALVL
-403 LIPTVIMQNMVELS
+403 LIPVVVMQNLVELS

-423 EEPNP
+423 EDPNP
-428 TAIEQKVDAL
+428 SAITEKVDAL

-443 VIVPAKTESMDGES
+443 IIVPAKTEILDGES
-457 NIKDQYEFLEKIR
+457 NVDDQYRFLETIR
-470 ERDDVNAVMGLFS
+470 ARDDVNAVMGLFS
-483 MLPEDIAEGIVN
+483 MLPEENAEGIVN
-495 LVNDEDMGKLMA
+495 LVNDKSLGDLMQ

-526 YSVMINAESESAEG
+526 YSVMLDTDPESSEG
-540 TKALN
+540 AVALK
-545 EIRAILD
+545 EIRAVLD
-552 DTFGADEYYI
+552 DTFGAGDYYI

-582 VSLVSVA
+582 VSIVSVA
-589 IIFVILLFTLKSL
+589 IIFVILLFTLRSL

-621 ISYIFGQTV
+621 ISYIFGQSV

-652 YTVKYQNYLGIRSAR
+652 YTVKYQNYLGLRSAR

-690 CCLSVSLITTNII
+690 CCLSVSIITTNII

-713 GSIISG
+713 GAIISG
-719 ILVMVLLPALLI
+719 ILVMLLLPALLI

-747 QNKSMKKVY
+747 QNKSLKRDYSKKVEQ
-756 KEGNLSDT
+756 K
-764 QQTKLS
+764 QPQ